1 MRLPVEHSRRP
12 VVQTASLTEC
22 GSMETFIP
30 TSLGGIMV
38 AAFILLSGIGLQ

>member
-1 MRLPVEHSRRP
+1 MRLSVEHSCLP
-12 VVQTASLTEC
+12 TVQTATLTEC